1 MLDGRLPA
9 CAEAWRPRPPHQDE
23 CGDRSPDGE
32 AEDARPPYPSANNAP
47 TAAVGPVR
55 GLPERYPWRYP
66 EVFLA
71 PSDFSPRKRFAPS
84 FLMIWRL
91 RPSARPSAGT
101 SCVIT
106 EPEPT

>member
-1 MLDGRLPA
+1 MAGWKRALKLGGRDHHIRMNAATATHTTMRKMLG
-9 CAEAWRPRPPHQDE
+9 Q
-23 CGDRSPDGE
+23 
-32 AEDARPPYPSANNAP
+32 PYPSANNAP